1 MKILSIGNSFSQDAQ
16 RYLYLLA
23 RNAGISLR
31 AVNLFIGGCP
41 LSRHYRNMLTGED
54 AYNLEVNG
62 EYSGFRVSLDR
73 ALLTED
79 WDVVTIQQASHF
91 SPKPET
97 YAPYLPSL
105 AEHIRR
111 CAPRAKLLFHKTWAY
126 EAGSD
131 RLCNM
136 MGYQT
141 PDEMLSAITNA
152 VESEAA
158 PLCDGIIPAGDAM
171 LAAANAGIRIHRDT
185 FHASLGAGRLLLAEL
200 WLSLLSGKDLSD
212 VPPPTLDGTDDPADV
227 ERVVKIARNV
237 AAACPLGFTF
247 S

>member
-1 MKILSIGNSFSQDAQ
+1 MKILSIGNSFSQDAH

-23 RNAGISLR
+23 KNAGIPVR

-73 ALLTED
+73 ALLTDD
-79 WDVVTIQQASHF
+79 WDVVTIQQASHY
-91 SPKPET
+91 STMPET

-111 CAPRAKLLFHKTWAY
+111 CVPRAKLLFHKTWAY

-136 MGYQT
+136 MGYDT
-141 PDEMLSAITNA
+141 PDAMLAAITNA
-152 VESEAA
+152 VETEAA
-158 PLCDGIIPAGDAM
+158 PLVDGIIPSGDAM

-200 WLSLLSGKDLSD
+200 WLSLLSGRDLSAF
-212 VPPPTLDGTDDPADV
+212 PAPQLDGTDDPADV
-227 ERVVKIARNV
+227 EKVIRIAHKIAE
-237 AAACPLGFTF
+237 AFPLGFTF
-247 S
+247 A